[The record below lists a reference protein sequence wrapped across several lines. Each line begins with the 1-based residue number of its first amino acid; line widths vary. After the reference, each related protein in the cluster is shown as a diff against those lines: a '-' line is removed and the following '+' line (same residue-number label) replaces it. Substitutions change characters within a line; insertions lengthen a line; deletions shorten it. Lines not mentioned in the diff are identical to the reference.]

1 MIGPTKRPQDFG
13 FKQGDTHIIVN
24 DIVETAKAYDFSGK
38 LLWEIPALARGQ
50 GSDIEFR
57 VVRTDTPPGLYKLG
71 TVYKDFERVGANPA
85 FDRTLAAYG
94 WYSFDMNEL
103 EGQVSKYGRSG
114 IMIHGGGS
122 AAGWPGAWAPKQP
135 LFATHGCVRIYNI
148 DLRDKI
154 LPLYSKGTVYISVY
168 QEANPAI
175 KPPVVSKPETV
186 APKPEIVTLK
196 PETVAPKPETVASI
210 KFTDAAKFYK
220 EEPQQVDAFNY
231 LEENTVEEVKREFEK
246 RYRNSNKQETN
257 TSTIPK
263 EALDIIKEF
272 EGFSS
277 KAYYDPHTGS
287 LPIIIG
293 YGSTRKMDGTPFY
306 IVETITREEGEKLLI
321 YQLNKEFIPSLQRI
335 PYWNEMNNKMRSS
348 LISFAYNLGA
358 NFYNSSG
365 FNTITRVLKEKKWN
379 EVPNVL
385 ELYRNPGSKVEAGL
399 LRRRRREGL
408 LWQEG
413 LKEIGYK

>member
-13 FKQGDTHIIVN
+13 FKQGDTHIVVN

-71 TVYKDFERVGANPA
+71 IVYKDFERVGANPA

-114 IMIHGGGS
+114 IMLHGGGS

-154 LPLYSKGTVYISVY
+154 LPLYNKGTVYISVY

-175 KPPVVSKPETV
+175 KPPVVSKPETTI
-186 APKPEIVTLK
+186 PSNQP
-196 PETVAPKPETVASI
+196 I

-231 LEENTVEEVKREFEK
+231 LESKTPDDVKKEFAV
-246 RYRNSNKQETN
+246 RYRNSSQ
-257 TSTIPK
+257 PK
-263 EALDIIKEF
+263 EIFTKAQLQHVWQRTPTDAQVKE
-272 EGFSS
+272 
-277 KAYYDPHTGS
+277 
-287 LPIIIG
+287 
-293 YGSTRKMDGTPFY
+293 
-306 IVETITREEGEKLLI
+306 
-321 YQLNKEFIPSLQRI
+321 LNEALQRFDI
-335 PYWNEMNNKMRSS
+335 TTKSRLAHFISQISHESGGGKWMKDPRIMEGVDYVADKYPGTSAGYWWMNNKMNALCDTNPSVEQV
-348 LISFAYNLGA
+348 
-358 NFYNSSG
+358 
-365 FNTITRVLKEKKWN
+365 TRRVNGGTNGLADRQMYYKRC
-379 EVPNVL
+379 L
-385 ELYRNPGSKVEAGL
+385 EIL
-399 LRRRRREGL
+399 
-408 LWQEG
+408 
-413 LKEIGYK
+413 

>member
-13 FKQGDTHIIVN
+13 FKQGDTHIVVN

-50 GSDIEFR
+50 GSDLEFR
-57 VVRTDTPPGLYKLG
+57 VVKTDTPPGLYKLG
-71 TVYKDFERVGANPA
+71 TVYKDYERVGANPA

-122 AAGWPGAWAPKQP
+122 AAGWPGAWVPNQP
-135 LFATHGCVRIYNI
+135 LFATHGCVRIRNI

-154 LPLYSKGTVYISVY
+154 LPLYNKGTVYISVY

-175 KPPVVSKPETV
+175 NPPVVSKPETV
-186 APKPEIVTLK
+186 TPK
-196 PETVAPKPETVASI
+196 PETVAPI

-220 EEPQQVDAFNY
+220 EEPQQVDAWAF
-231 LEENTVEEVKREFEK
+231 LQASVHKEILDEFA
-246 RYRNSNKQETN
+246 RLYRNQDQATN
-257 TSTIPK
+257 ASTIPK

-287 LPIIIG
+287 LPITIA
-293 YGSTRKMDGTPFY
+293 YGSTRKMNGTPFY
-306 IVETITREEGEKLLI
+306 IGETITREEGEKLLI

-335 PYWNEMNNKMRSS
+335 PYWNEMNNKMKSS

-408 LWQEG
+408 LWWEG
-413 LKEIGYK
+413 LKEIDS

>member
-13 FKQGDTHIIVN
+13 FKQGDTHIVVN
-24 DIVETAKAYDFSGK
+24 DVVETAKAYDFSGK

-71 TVYKDFERVGANPA
+71 TVYKDFERVGTNPS
-85 FDRTLAAYG
+85 FDRTLMSYG

-114 IMIHGGGS
+114 IMLHGGGS

-154 LPLYSKGTVYISVY
+154 LPLYNKGTIYISVY

-175 KPPVVSKPETV
+175 KPPVVSKPETTT
-186 APKPEIVTLK
+186 PSNQP
-196 PETVAPKPETVASI
+196 I

-231 LEENTVEEVKREFEK
+231 LEVKTPEDVKKEFAR
-246 RYRNSNKQETN
+246 RYRNQPQVTN
-257 TSTIPK
+257 ASTIPK

-277 KAYYDPHTGS
+277 KAYYDPHTGA
-287 LPIIIG
+287 LPITIA

-306 IVETITREEGEKLLI
+306 IGETITKEEGEKLLI
-321 YQLNKEFIPSLQRI
+321 YQLNKEFIPPLQKI
-335 PYWNEMNNKMRSS
+335 PYWNEMNDKMKSS

-358 NFYNSSG
+358 GFYGASG
-365 FNTITRVLKEKKWN
+365 FNTITRVLREKKWN
-379 EVPNVL
+379 EVPTSL

-408 LWQEG
+408 LWREG
-413 LKEIGYK
+413 LKEIGYN

>member
-122 AAGWPGAWAPKQP
+122 AAGWPGAWAPKQL

-154 LPLYSKGTVYISVY
+154 LPLYNKGTVYISVY

-175 KPPVVSKPETV
+175 NPPVVSKPETV
-186 APKPEIVTLK
+186 V
-196 PETVAPKPETVASI
+196 PKPETAAPI

-231 LEENTVEEVKREFEK
+231 LESKTSDDIKKEFAV
-246 RYRNSNKQETN
+246 RYRNSSQ
-257 TSTIPK
+257 PK
-263 EALDIIKEF
+263 EIFTKIQLQHVWQRTPTDAQVKELNEALRRFDITTKSRLAHFISQISHESGGGRWMKELASGDAY
-272 EGFSS
+272 EGRTDLGNTQPGDGRRFKGAGYIQITSRYNYQ
-277 KAYYDPHTGS
+277 KFADFMKDPR
-287 LPIIIG
+287 I
-293 YGSTRKMDGTPFY
+293 M
-306 IVETITREEGEKLLI
+306 EGVDYVAEK
-321 YQLNKEFIPSLQRI
+321 YPATSAGF
-335 PYWNEMNNKMRSS
+335 WWMNNKMNALCDTNPSVEQV
-348 LISFAYNLGA
+348 
-358 NFYNSSG
+358 
-365 FNTITRVLKEKKWN
+365 TRRVNGGTNGLADRQMYYKRC
-379 EVPNVL
+379 L
-385 ELYRNPGSKVEAGL
+385 EIL
-399 LRRRRREGL
+399 
-408 LWQEG
+408 
-413 LKEIGYK
+413 